1 MRRKLV
7 TDQTRCADAN
17 GLSSKNARF
26 EFSVKSIFF
35 ESTTMMVRSPFCSLI
50 RSLTRSRMRWSLAPM
65 AAFWLAGAAWA
76 HAPSEPPHQA
86 FALGDLKLESGE
98 SIRDFSIS
106 YVTHGTLN
114 ANKSNAVLM
123 VTSIGGN
130 HHRIDYLIGP
140 GKALDP
146 AKYFIIC
153 TDAIGNGLSTSP
165 SNSAVQPRMQFPK
178 FNIRDMV
185 NSQQRLATEK
195 FGIQKLVT
203 VVGASM
209 GGMQAL
215 QWAVSYP
222 ERVDS
227 VVPIIPLGRTPAWT
241 TGVLEM
247 LRQTI
252 MADPRW
258 MGGNYAASAP
268 PEQGMRLWAGWLSG
282 VITRTPGFQES
293 QLPNAS
299 DAVAYLRGVEDNGW
313 KRMDA
318 NDWIYQSWAYD
329 QHNLGTTPGFNGD
342 YPRALKSIKAKT
354 LVLAG
359 TGDLLNPEYE
369 AMDAARYIAD
379 VRYVPINER
388 RAMGHVSG
396 AGISAPENE
405 LQNREAG
412 NFLDVVTERGR
423 KIQ

>member
-1 MRRKLV
+1 MISRL
-7 TDQTRCADAN
+7 
-17 GLSSKNARF
+17 LS
-26 EFSVKSIFF
+26 FSVL
-35 ESTTMMVRSPFCSLI
+35 RSSCLS
-50 RSLTRSRMRWSLAPM
+50 M
-65 AAFWLAGAAWA
+65 AALWLASSAGA
-76 HAPSEPPHQA
+76 HAPGEPPHQK

-153 TDAIGNGLSTSP
+153 ADAIGNGLSTSP
-165 SNSAVQPRMQFPK
+165 SNSAAQPRLQFPK

-185 NSQQRLATEK
+185 SSQQRLVTEK

-203 VVGASM
+203 VIGASM

-215 QWAVSYP
+215 QWAASYP

-227 VVPIIPLGRTPAWT
+227 IVPIIPLGRTPAWT

-252 MADPRW
+252 MADPLW
-258 MGGNYAASAP
+258 KGGNYAASAP

-293 QLPNAS
+293 QLPHAP
-299 DAVAYLRGVEDNGW
+299 DAVPYLKGVQDNGW
-313 KRMDA
+313 KRIDA

-329 QHNLGTTPGFNGD
+329 QHHLGNTPGFNGD
-342 YPRALKSIKAKT
+342 YHRALKSIKAKT
-354 LVLAG
+354 LMLAG
-359 TGDLLNPEYE
+359 TGDLLNPEDD
-369 AMDAARYIAD
+369 AMEAARYIGD
-379 VRYVPINER
+379 VRYVPINGH

-405 LQNREAG
+405 LQNREVGA
-412 NFLDVVTERGR
+412 FLDVVTERGR